1 MTRSETR
8 LTLEDTLPVAD
19 AKLSDDCSC
28 SAALNC
34 LKIEPIE
41 SVPTARQPRLQK
53 SIRSSIV
60 RVFPAVFVLL
70 FKAQLS
76 VWHLSPSWH
85 LSWRPLVL
93 SCQCVQP
100 AYTEAMRQFSKGKL
114 FKRNNGRWYLQ
125 DDHRVFQ
132 TREKRQTE
140 DKCLCSVIYT
150 NLAFPVHFLVVAHKL
165 LSQMFFYILHIQP
178 MEHIQPIQLGWI
190 VSLSN

>member
-1 MTRSETR
+1 MAKKKPYQHLRLDDHRKLCCFWPRTLRSHHRLKRKNRQTQVTHSEAR

-60 RVFPAVFVLL
+60 RVFPAVFVLV

-76 VWHLSPSWH
+76 LWHL
-85 LSWRPLVL
+85 PLHGTLADGHWSYHVSVCSL
-93 SCQCVQP
+93 PTLRQCVNFQK
-100 AYTEAMRQFSKGKL
+100 ASFLKETLEGGIYKMTTESSKQEKNDRQRINVSVRSFT
-114 FKRNNGRWYLQ
+114 
-125 DDHRVFQ
+125 Q
-132 TREKRQTE
+132 T
-140 DKCLCSVIYT
+140 
-150 NLAFPVHFLVVAHKL
+150 
-165 LSQMFFYILHIQP
+165 
-178 MEHIQPIQLGWI
+178 
-190 VSLSN
+190 